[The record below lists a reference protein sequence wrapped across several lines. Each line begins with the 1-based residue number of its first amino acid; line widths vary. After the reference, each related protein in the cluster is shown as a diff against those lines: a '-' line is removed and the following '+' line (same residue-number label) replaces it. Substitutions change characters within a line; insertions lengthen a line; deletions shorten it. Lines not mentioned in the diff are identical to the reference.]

1 MAIEPSP
8 QFLYHGTN
16 LHFEPGD
23 VVRPRAETGANPNF
37 DPEDDGFNQ
46 GDRAYASTHPASAH
60 FYAVNATQR
69 AGQSYDDNRIYQ
81 VEPVDPSDVELDDEG
96 SIIMGKAFSSKSGFR
111 VVGRHK

>member
-16 LHFEPGD
+16 LNFEPGD
-23 VVRPRAETGANPNF
+23 QILPREVTGANPTF
-37 DPEDDGFNQ
+37 DPEDDGFNK
-46 GDRAYASTHPASAH
+46 GDRAYAATHPAAAH

-69 AGQSYDDNRIYQ
+69 AGQGYDDNKIYE
-81 VEPVDPSDVELDDEG
+81 VEPIDTDDVEPDDEG

-111 VVGRHK
+111 VVKRHR